1 MDTIN
6 AVTKTVE
13 TQINTVL
20 GNPYIMAVLKL
31 SLALYAAQMA
41 PRLPSV
47 ASDLLKNTFVKMFAL
62 FLIIYLSQRD
72 FQLAVIIAVVY
83 VLGMNLMSGRNM
95 LESFSDY
102 SAQYNASG
110 DLKLIE
116 PRTAI
121 YPGCEK
127 VTMADLEKA
136 FDGDA
141 LKLQT
146 TVQYSFQDLLAK
158 AQGKQAKENLLKIA
172 YATGLPYNVDLSKEE
187 NAPLVATILM
197 YHGFNLGGK
206 CVAPQ

>member
-83 VLGMNLMSGRNM
+83 VLCVCFCNK
-95 LESFSDY
+95 
-102 SAQYNASG
+102 Q
-110 DLKLIE
+110 I
-116 PRTAI
+116 
-121 YPGCEK
+121 
-127 VTMADLEKA
+127 
-136 FDGDA
+136 
-141 LKLQT
+141 
-146 TVQYSFQDLLAK
+146 TV
-158 AQGKQAKENLLKIA
+158 
-172 YATGLPYNVDLSKEE
+172 
-187 NAPLVATILM
+187 
-197 YHGFNLGGK
+197 
-206 CVAPQ
+206 